1 MSQTTKSKLYI
12 SASQDTSW
20 WSLFKKMS
28 LGAQVSMIASFILI
42 LAGTLG
48 LVFLRSSLL
57 EESQD
62 IRQQAAVAD
71 GQIVVTSKLRKLE
84 GADPNAATTLS
95 FDKNILDLYI
105 NTKSLKTDA
114 VKLVFEIW
122 PTDNAGEASSISA
135 ITQAPDFEVN
145 PKLGLKIT
153 QQEIEQNG
161 PGYLIA
167 VTLEPIAPATTFS
180 TQDITQLASVSFLY
194 LSEATASKLTTDGV
208 SSATNLPGVAISF
221 DNNESMVYRYGSNPP
236 KDELQY
242 IARNTFSGPVMTN
255 EETTQLK
262 TTQIGTGG
270 QTIKTVSCN
279 ETCASNHQ
287 CEAGLAC
294 YSGRCRNPLNLEST
308 SCAQANPTTS
318 ATMSERCSQACETHR
333 DCPANMLCHAAS
345 QSCRLAT
352 NPGSLSCSPATNKTV
367 SNLYD
372 SKGAKIDDTTTGSGS
387 KVDFFKPTGSG
398 TGATEEEQSGAST
411 TVSGSV
417 LEQIEAERAKNQ
429 VQEQAD
435 SQGTEAAATRALGIT
450 MLGMFIPIQFI
461 LGGLIALGTVICL
474 VIFLTMRG
482 KSSFSRTDF
491 TTSKR
496 ILSPEEYAAHEKATQ
511 DIKNKIA
518 ELRKVEAHTKNEV
531 ATHVAQ
537 RLTNANEPAMTTPSL
552 AVQPL
557 VTQEKPAQPTQ
568 PILPTQPAQP
578 TRAVLPTQPA
588 QPEKKLTPTAAR
600 PMAQEAP
607 AQPMA
612 QEAPAQPSSMLNR
625 IKQKN
630 IVTSVFSSKNKPKA
644 GKGSLQ
650 ESSLA
655 SDTDSNQES
664 AAPQSPTQP
673 TNNS

>member
-20 WSLFKKMS
+20 WNLFKKMS

-48 LVFLRSSLL
+48 LVFLKSSLL
-57 EESQD
+57 KESQD

-71 GQIVVTSKLRKLE
+71 GQIIVTSKLRKLE

-167 VTLEPIAPATTFS
+167 VTLEPIASATTFS
-180 TQDITQLASVSFLY
+180 TQDTTLLASVSFLY

-221 DNNESMVYRYGSNPP
+221 DNDESMVYRYGSNPP

-287 CEAGLAC
+287 CVAGLAC

-318 ATMSERCSQACETHR
+318 ATMAERCSQACETHR

-372 SKGAKIDDTTTGSGS
+372 SKGAKIDDTTKGSGS

-398 TGATEEEQSGAST
+398 TGATEEEQSVAST

-429 VQEQAD
+429 VQEQAN

-461 LGGLIALGTVICL
+461 LGGLIALGTAICL

-496 ILSPEEYAAHEKATQ
+496 ILSPEEYPAHEKATQ

-518 ELRKVEAHTKNEV
+518 ELRKVEAHTKKEV

-537 RLTNANEPAMTTPSL
+537 RLTNANEPAMTTQSL

-568 PILPTQPAQP
+568 
-578 TRAVLPTQPA
+578 AVLPTQPV
-588 QPEKKLTPTAAR
+588 QPEKKLTPAAAR
-600 PMAQEAP
+600 PMAQKA
-607 AQPMA
+607 AARPMA
-612 QEAPAQPSSMLNR
+612 QKAPARPNSMLNR

-630 IVTSVFSSKNKPKA
+630 IVTSVFSAKNKPKA
-644 GKGSLQ
+644 GRGSLQ
-650 ESSLA
+650 ESSQA